1 MRKVIIVRNTFARDA
16 SATDVLVKKLG
27 HYVDYKCSG
36 SGEELVQG
44 KATRTNF
51 GRPTCLSCGR
61 QFPKLQIGQK
71 APEHAPLSNQ
81 QRSGIYDASRSEAEA
96 KIQAASRAQLQSAL
110 SNPKTDP
117 QIKKLIEKELD
128 YRADHGQSRDGVGS
142 REDVVYG
149 EGYHSTSHE
158 NPYTND
164 PKLAAAWQKGRSA
177 AKQKGNLRQHYY
189 AGETRGK
196 RFESP
201 KVRDA
206 IGGGKL
212 AFFSKADK
220 EARERRQK
228 QQERF
233 ERNQE
238 IMQEFRKA
246 SPERKAEI
254 IKKHG
259 KMLLREGIITAAGS
273 EIPRPGD
280 SEGPSFDYKSERG
293 WIGKV
298 FNLAG
303 SLLAQS
309 DPFIS
314 ERSAK
319 GWLSS
324 KIEEYARRGMRVV
337 TRTASVFFDPMLV
350 QDTARGKKVKIR

>member
-61 QFPKLQIGQK
+61 QFPKLQTGQK

-206 IGGGKL
+206 VGGGKL

-220 EARERRQK
+220 EARE
-228 QQERF
+228 
-233 ERNQE
+233 
-238 IMQEFRKA
+238 
-246 SPERKAEI
+246 
-254 IKKHG
+254 
-259 KMLLREGIITAAGS
+259 
-273 EIPRPGD
+273 RPGD